1 MKINFRGTRIPIETD
16 TFVWGEKIP
25 YTDIVVKNDKNVN
38 ESFPKEQ
45 FLPHLQRA
53 INLLGID
60 NGMVT
65 EIAKKGTE
73 NNDLQINKTVT
84 IVVNFD
90 TDNVYYDYYFDVGDL
105 FGGFL
110 VHLKS
115 TLEGQL
121 DYVGIS

>member
-16 TFVWGEKIP
+16 TLVWGEKIP
-25 YTDIVVKNDKNVN
+25 YTDIVVENDKNVN
-38 ESFPKEQ
+38 ESFLKEE

-53 INLLGID
+53 IDLLGID

-73 NNDLQINKTVT
+73 RDDLQIKKAIT

-90 TDNVYYDYYFDVGDL
+90 TDQVYYDYYFDVGDL

-115 TLEGQL
+115 TPEGKL
-121 DYVGIS
+121 NYVGVF